1 MNSVIFFLPSSPIS
15 RVRLSGTVTVKLKNK
30 NFRALVFLE
39 VQNFWNLWKSR
50 YCDLLTGTSFCD
62 LEILFFSR
70 SCFSLEAK
78 KRIAG
83 WEYSNLFLSIFEINQ
98 TQRLQITSKR
108 LKKLANGSKR
118 NIKCLLWKNLSLE
131 KVKQVTILPITFLSL
146 LNF

>member
-83 WEYSNLFLSIFEINQ
+83 WEYSNLFLSIFEINH
-98 TQRLQITSKR
+98 SKLENGPKMIR
-108 LKKLANGSKR
+108 NGSKKDLKR
-118 NIKCLLWKNLSLE
+118 FVEENLEFGKS
-131 KVKQVTILPITFLSL
+131 
-146 LNF
+146 

>member
-83 WEYSNLFLSIFEINQ
+83 WEYSNLFFINFWNKSLK
-98 TQRLQITSKR
+98 TRKWPKNDPKWVEKE
-108 LKKLANGSKR
+108 LKKVCWGKTWV
-118 NIKCLLWKNLSLE
+118 WKKLNRWLSF
-131 KVKQVTILPITFLSL
+131 Q
-146 LNF
+146 